1 MSKIK
6 LKPILNKTRVGTSFL
21 KDSDRK
27 ERNQSS
33 NPPRSSSV
41 SNLRL
46 KNNKLNENN
55 NNNSS
60 IIPPISLNNNSALLN
75 LQDRGLNSERL
86 SMDAKNE
93 LMNKELF
100 DNIDIFI
107 EKDLMEE
114 ELIDEDNKIKTML
127 NNLIFWDK
135 EHLVDRKDNSLFDK
149 SLIDQINKEKQNG
162 EDLEN
167 QDGAPDMMKSNNK
180 STLVSDTSRSQKLS
194 IEGKIRSIKLKYDM
208 LNPNIKHE
216 NNKSNNKFDN
226 AALSKEKEMKQLLY
240 SEKDRKRLENAQKE
254 ELNQINQRIILNKY
268 KKKKYNE
275 VLNNTYHLLDKARTE
290 YNLSIDLLEK
300 RIEST
305 QKYYEAI
312 LQDFEVQ
319 YHFKKDDKKSVSETA
334 STIHTTNTKKGKAKT
349 TTFEIYEAKIKSYRE
364 YLSIVEDINNEI
376 KKYDNNFKNIQLELN
391 ELIKNINRK
400 LEELNLDTSGLKKIF
415 KELCYNETQ
424 YYLALLRNGRDT
436 RKDGLSWIIKR
447 LMELNIPITQTIF
460 PKFLDKDQIN
470 YIILMGKLEFE
481 KVQLKTIIER
491 IKERGKSSKLLEKNN
506 ININEL
512 PEKNNIYK
520 LFNFNNDILNED
532 SYQNLYGSK
541 IIDKLMKLYSQKYI
555 MKNKLFIYKKQNNI
569 DSLLI
574 KNMKKKINI
583 FAHNKDEK
591 IFSEEKMKNNIHN
604 VLNVNEKGKE
614 HYYNILV
621 LKDRERKLNWY
632 IRNLRKKEFLL
643 FKEKYR
649 AKEIK
654 DIVSKL
660 NYQQM
665 FNALFGKNDFD

>member
-167 QDGAPDMMKSNNK
+167 QDGSPDMMKSNNK

-312 LQDFEVQ
+312 LQDFDIQ
-319 YHFKKDDKKSVSETA
+319 HCFKLDEKKHLS
-334 STIHTTNTKKGKAKT
+334 KAKKVELSAINKKNKNKINNY
-349 TTFEIYEAKIKSYRE
+349 EIYEAKIKSYRE

-376 KKYDNNFKNIQLELN
+376 KKYDNNFQNIKKELNDLIKDINQKMIQL
-391 ELIKNINRK
+391 NIDN
-400 LEELNLDTSGLKKIF
+400 NGLKKIF
-415 KELCYNETQ
+415 KELSYNETE
-424 YYLALLRNGRDT
+424 YYLALLRNGKDT
-436 RKDGLSWIIKR
+436 RKDGLCWIIKR
-447 LMELNIPITQTIF
+447 LM
-460 PKFLDKDQIN
+460 
-470 YIILMGKLEFE
+470 
-481 KVQLKTIIER
+481 
-491 IKERGKSSKLLEKNN
+491 
-506 ININEL
+506 
-512 PEKNNIYK
+512 
-520 LFNFNNDILNED
+520 
-532 SYQNLYGSK
+532 
-541 IIDKLMKLYSQKYI
+541 
-555 MKNKLFIYKKQNNI
+555 
-569 DSLLI
+569 
-574 KNMKKKINI
+574 
-583 FAHNKDEK
+583 
-591 IFSEEKMKNNIHN
+591 
-604 VLNVNEKGKE
+604 
-614 HYYNILV
+614 
-621 LKDRERKLNWY
+621 
-632 IRNLRKKEFLL
+632 
-643 FKEKYR
+643 
-649 AKEIK
+649 
-654 DIVSKL
+654 
-660 NYQQM
+660 
-665 FNALFGKNDFD
+665 